1 MCIRDRPN
9 RFHDIT
15 RTLLESDY
23 YLLLADYAD
32 YVTTQLKVDD
42 LYRRP
47 AEWTRQAIL
56 NVAGMGAFSSDRTI
70 QSYADEIWKVKP
82 VF

>member
-1 MCIRDRPN
+1 MCIRD
-9 RFHDIT
+9 
-15 RTLLESDY
+15 SY

-32 YVTTQLKVDD
+32 YVATQKRVDE

-47 AEWTRQAIL
+47 TEWARQAIL

-70 QSYADEIWKVKP
+70 REYADEIWRVKP